1 MSCSSFLALR
11 SLSVDISRC
20 RISTPKCWCTWKIS
34 SLADKSAQIRF
45 KGKKQVIENLK
56 NGAVRDFFFVDIL
69 GNASHVAPT
78 FTSHIKKCS
87 RSINRWKQSRVLKA
101 VGLAVNYGCL
111 DIKVKIYLKEI
122 HIFISLTLIWS
133 LIWI

>member
-45 KGKKQVIENLK
+45 KGKKQDIENLK
-56 NGAVRDFFFVDIL
+56 NGAVRDFFDIL
-69 GNASHVAPT
+69 GNASHVALT
-78 FTSHIKKCS
+78 FTSHIEKCS

-101 VGLAVNYGCL
+101 AGLPVNYGCL

-122 HIFISLTLIWS
+122 HIFISLTLIRS